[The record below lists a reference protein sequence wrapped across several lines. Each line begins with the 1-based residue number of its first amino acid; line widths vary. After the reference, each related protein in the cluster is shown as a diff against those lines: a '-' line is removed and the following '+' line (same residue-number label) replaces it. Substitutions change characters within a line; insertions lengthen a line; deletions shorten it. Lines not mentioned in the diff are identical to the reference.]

1 MISVKRIG
9 YAMGCMC
16 STGWLR
22 VALIFAVLA
31 LWSCQSEEPVDGEKG
46 DGVAE
51 GSAADS
57 AAVDSASAEKGMDA
71 IPVEVARAR
80 LGSISSYL
88 LFNSTIETEEAVQV
102 FPQISGLVERVAAEE
117 GDRVQAGDTLLYI
130 EDDQLRIAFQEA
142 KVNFEFQ
149 EGNFRRNEAMFE
161 RKLLSD
167 QDYETKRFELEQAR
181 LRYDRARLELE
192 HSIVVAP
199 FSGVI
204 TERHVQVGA
213 RVSSGTQLYDLI
225 KLDDMIARVFVPGQY
240 LMSVRRDQV
249 AAINSDFLPD
259 QEFSGWVKRISPV
272 VDPRS
277 GTFKV
282 TVGVRDRFEALRPG
296 IFVSVRIVTDTH
308 EQAVLVPKEA
318 IVYDGGEQY
327 LFAVRDT
334 VAQRILLEPGYENI
348 ASVEALS
355 GIEAGERIITVGQ
368 NGLKDG
374 ARVRV
379 VETDETDA
387 NLPTAA
393 RSDSADIRRD

>member
-1 MISVKRIG
+1 
-9 YAMGCMC
+9 MGAC
-16 STGWLR
+16 G
-22 VALIFAVLA
+22 V
-31 LWSCQSEEPVDGEKG
+31 G
-46 DGVAE
+46 DESGQEQARDN
-51 GSAADS
+51 AADS
-57 AAVDSASAEKGMDA
+57 TATEQAVVDSVGADSTVVEAV
-71 IPVEVARAR
+71 PVEADIARI
-80 LGSISSYL
+80 GSISSYL
-88 LFNSTIETEEAVQV
+88 VFNSTIETEEAIQI
-102 FPQISGLVERVAAEE
+102 FPQISGLVERIAAEE
-117 GDRVQAGDTLLYI
+117 GDRVEAGDTLLYI
-130 EDDQLRIAFQEA
+130 EDEQLRIAYQEA

-149 EGNFRRNEAMFE
+149 EGNFRRNEEMFK

-192 HSIVVAP
+192 HSIIVAP

-240 LMSVRRDQV
+240 LMRVAKGQE
-249 AAINSDFLPD
+249 AAIGSDFLPD
-259 QEFSGWVKRISPV
+259 QQFDGWVKRISPV

-296 IFVSVRIVTDTH
+296 IFVNVRIVTDTH
-308 EQAVLVPKEA
+308 EEAVLVPKDA
-318 IVYDGGEQY
+318 VVYDGGEQY
-327 LFAVRDT
+327 VFAVRDSL
-334 VAQRILLEPGYENI
+334 AQRILLKLGYES
-348 ASVEALS
+348 AHEVEALAD
-355 GIEAGERIITVGQ
+355 IAAGDRVITVGQ

-379 VETDETDA
+379 VQENSVVGQPDA
-387 NLPTAA
+387 AA
-393 RSDSADIRRD
+393 RTDSVNRVQN

>member
-1 MISVKRIG
+1 
-9 YAMGCMC
+9 MGRM
-16 STGWLR
+16 R
-22 VALIFAVLA
+22 VALVFAALA
-31 LWSCQSEEPVDGEKG
+31 LWSCQGDRPAEGEKG
-46 DGVAE
+46 GGAAGDAGV
-51 GSAADS
+51 DS
-57 AAVDSASAEKGMDA
+57 AEVDSASLQKPIAA

-80 LGSISSYL
+80 RGSISSYL
-88 LFNSTIETEEAVQV
+88 FFNSTIETEEAVQV

-130 EDDQLRIAFQEA
+130 EDDQLHINYQEA

-192 HSIVVAP
+192 HAIVVAP

-213 RVSSGTQLYDLI
+213 RVNSGTQLYDLI

-240 LMSVRRDQV
+240 LMSVKRDQM
-249 AAINSDFLPD
+249 AAITSDFLPE
-259 QEFSGWVKRISPV
+259 QAFSGWVKRISPV

-308 EQAVLVPKEA
+308 EEAVLVPKEA

-327 LFAVRDT
+327 VFAVRDT
-334 VAQRILLEPGYENI
+334 VAQRILLEPGYEDLN
-348 ASVEALS
+348 SVEALS
-355 GIEAGERIITVGQ
+355 GIGAGERIITVGQ

-379 VETDETDA
+379 VEADGNESHMSTE
-387 NLPTAA
+387 A
-393 RSDSADIRRD
+393 RSDSADAGRE

>member
-1 MISVKRIG
+1 
-9 YAMGCMC
+9 MGCIC
-16 STGWLR
+16 SASRLR
-22 VALIFAVLA
+22 VALVVGALA
-31 LWSCQSEEPVDGEKG
+31 LWSCQSEEPVEGEK
-46 DGVAE
+46 DGGIAE
-51 GSAADS
+51 GAATDS
-57 AAVDSASAEKGMDA
+57 TAVDSAATEKAVDA
-71 IPVEVARAR
+71 VPVEVARAR
-80 LGSISSYL
+80 IGSISSYL

-102 FPQISGLVERVAAEE
+102 FPQISGLVEQVAAEE

-130 EDDQLRIAFQEA
+130 EDDQLGIAYQEA

-149 EGNFRRNEAMFE
+149 EVNFRRNEAMFE
-161 RKLLSD
+161 RKLISD

-181 LRYDRARLELE
+181 LRYDRARLDLD

-213 RVSSGTQLYDLI
+213 RVSSGMQLFDLI

-240 LMSVRRDQV
+240 LMSVKRDQV
-249 AAINSDFLPD
+249 ATIASDFLPN
-259 QEFSGWVKRISPV
+259 QEFSGWVKRISPI

-308 EQAVLVPKEA
+308 EAAVLVPKEA

-334 VAQRILLEPGYENI
+334 VAQRILLEPGYENLD
-348 ASVEALS
+348 SVEAMS

-374 ARVRV
+374 ARVRII
-379 VETDETDA
+379 ENEEAESHISTE
-387 NLPTAA
+387 A
-393 RSDSADIRRD
+393 RSDSADGLRD